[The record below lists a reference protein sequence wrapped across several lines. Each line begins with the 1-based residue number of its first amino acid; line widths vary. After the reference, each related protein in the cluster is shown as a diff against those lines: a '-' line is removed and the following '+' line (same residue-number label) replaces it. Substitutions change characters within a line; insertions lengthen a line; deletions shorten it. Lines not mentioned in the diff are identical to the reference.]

1 MRLHQVLPV
10 LAALLGASLV
20 EAKAVFAH
28 YMVGNVPSFSQADWE
43 KDIEIAQASGIDGF
57 ALNVAAGDTT
67 NNPTSIQKA
76 FAAAEKKNF
85 KLFFSFDYEG
95 WGAWN
100 AGDVTNY
107 IKQYKTS
114 SAYFLRNGQPL
125 VSTFEGVKNTGDWP
139 GIKSA
144 TNAFFIPD
152 YSSKGAKDAAAQP
165 GIDGLFSWDA
175 WPEGAHD
182 KSSQVDKD
190 YVSALGGKPYMM
202 PVSPWFFTNLPKYNK
217 NRLWRGDDLWYDRW
231 QQVLDVNPEYVEI
244 VTWNDYGESHYIG
257 PLYPQQYPVFEYG
270 GAPYN
275 YVADMPHDGW
285 RAFLPYIIQKY
296 KTGSASIA
304 KEGLVSWYRT
314 QPGKACDTG
323 GTVAN
328 DASYQ
333 TPYPPADVVQDKIF
347 FSALL
352 NSAAD
357 VTVSVGGVNLS
368 GVSWR
373 NTPSG
378 GSGIYHG
385 SVAYGGSRGDVV
397 VTVTRNGGQ
406 VAQMKGAAITND
418 CKGRA
423 ENWNAWVGSASGSG
437 SGTNPSPPPATT
449 TAAPP
454 PPSTTTNPTQPPP
467 PSNGACVEGAGDG
480 NFGGLCSFACHY
492 NYCPTDVCRCTKRGA
507 AVSPPPST
515 GKKGYPNA
523 NVPGRCGYVGLCSFA
538 WDRGYTDNLA
548 ACGSDP
554 AGAAGC

>member
-323 GTVAN
+323 GT
-328 DASYQ
+328 
-333 TPYPPADVVQDKIF
+333 DKIF

-492 NYCPTDVCRCTKRGA
+492 NYCPTD
-507 AVSPPPST
+507 
-515 GKKGYPNA
+515 KGYPNA